1 MPVPITNPFLTPRSC
16 FRFDEQ
22 GDTECTEEAGG
33 DEGEEARRRQRSAV
47 REELHPSIL
56 GDMLLTHSDV
66 GPSAGVEQWLHS
78 GHRRI
83 RCWWV
88 ALPMPTQQQLG
99 GCFGALGLHVASRV
113 DASWRATQGPATG
126 ASTRAEPIPAGCEW
140 VAARDTLV
148 LPEFPPLPSTNSQ
161 FSLPPLPR
169 LLPSWQ
175 QLQSLTR
182 NGAALSQTLASPGSE
197 AKAQEQI
204 SHSATTGSGLAP
216 LGLGIF
222 VGAGSAMALVAVF
235 MINTRALRAGF
246 APRAV

>member
-78 GHRRI
+78 WHRRI

-88 ALPMPTQQQLG
+88 ALPMPFVAPVTTATIG
-99 GCFGALGLHVASRV
+99 FDFGINFHPPGCS
-113 DASWRATQGPATG
+113 
-126 ASTRAEPIPAGCEW
+126 
-140 VAARDTLV
+140 
-148 LPEFPPLPSTNSQ
+148 
-161 FSLPPLPR
+161 
-169 LLPSWQ
+169 
-175 QLQSLTR
+175 
-182 NGAALSQTLASPGSE
+182 
-197 AKAQEQI
+197 
-204 SHSATTGSGLAP
+204 
-216 LGLGIF
+216 
-222 VGAGSAMALVAVF
+222 
-235 MINTRALRAGF
+235 
-246 APRAV
+246 